1 MTTPNNDSNTLNR
14 IVDDLEA
21 NLIVEA
27 GAGTGKT
34 YALVSRLVALVKAG
48 IKMPDIVAITF
59 TEAAAA
65 ELSERIRSRLEQLL
79 DDNHPDNVDDLLAR
93 DLTCGAQELIGTAI
107 GELDQASIQTI
118 HSFAAQLLRDR
129 PLDANLPPG
138 WATMDEVESSQRFAD
153 RWDQWLERTL
163 GKDGATDP
171 ELIDSLR
178 YLIKAN
184 VGIKR
189 WQDVA
194 KTFGDNSDRLADDSS
209 VTDVDLRALTE
220 TAFRQLSELAGD
232 CSNQSDR
239 LFVQLQDAITTVEAV
254 LSVSDDPITAVQAL
268 DDGAPVDFKGNVGS
282 AQNWSTPAKDIRDE
296 FRAVG
301 STLTQAVKTA
311 LLIPLLHN
319 LRVEFALNYEAER
332 KADGVAT
339 FDDLLSWARDLLRD
353 SEAAREHFRQRY
365 SHILIDEFQDTDPL
379 QAEIAFYL
387 AADRRATVQDVPWH
401 TLPLTPGKLFIVGDD
416 KQSIYHFR
424 GADIGVNQLVKEGC
438 QLSTQVLLEN
448 RRSQKPVL
456 DWVNAVFGQQ
466 GLMTEAAG
474 VQAHYSHLH
483 FNEALQQED
492 LGSSVQLFG
501 EQMELG
507 ADAVRLRQAR
517 HVANLIVS
525 YTGDK
530 DASYRVYDK
539 KCKGIRKANLRD
551 ICILIRSRTGLGI
564 LTGELED
571 AGIPYR
577 LEGGSLLFDTQ
588 EVQDLLNCLRAV
600 DDPSDAVSA
609 VAALRSPAFA
619 CSDAALLQWRDA
631 GGPWNYQSPLLGDQ
645 PVGNQ
650 TQEQRRQQLIK
661 KQSDSPVRDSLLKI
675 LEYHRRRQT
684 SSVAL
689 LIAEFIRER
698 RLDELDMA
706 DSRPREIW
714 RRRRFLSEQ
723 ARKLE
728 YDNSITPDSQP
739 LTLHKFI
746 RWSELQQQERA
757 RIAEVIV
764 PDSDDDA
771 VRIMTIHAAKGLEF
785 PIVVLLG
792 LAQNPNDD
800 SQPVLFDSSTGSA
813 EVKLGGLQTS
823 GYSRLS
829 EIEKAHADA
838 ELVRLAY
845 VGATRARDHLLVSMY
860 RSTTRGNQQSRGVI
874 SKIEEVMPELTDLH
888 SNVATNADDQLKL
901 ELPSPTGTDPGDY
914 VPVSWKAHRDDLI
927 HHRSLPQSVTATWLA
942 QAASQGGK
950 YLDIEDKD
958 AEPDAE
964 QPWRSGRGGTAFG
977 SAFHAVL
984 HDVTGLAS
992 GQLPLAADSDVEDL
1006 LSSLDGEIGRLA
1018 EFHATVQGVSSSH
1031 IEVARLVRRALQH
1044 ETVAAAFKAPRL
1056 WSEIPVAAQIETGR
1070 GAVVI
1075 EGIIDLLY
1083 LDETDKLIIVD
1094 YKSDYVVDPADLG
1107 AKMSLYQWQGAAYA
1121 TAIERATGKTV
1132 KDVQFLFVRENR
1144 AESIPNLRELI
1155 DRLPEA
1161 IVAS

>member
-21 NLIVEA
+21 NLIVDA

-34 YALVSRLVALVKAG
+34 YALVSRVVALVKAG
-48 IKMPDIVAITF
+48 VRMPNIVAITF

-65 ELSERIRSRLEQLL
+65 ELSERIRARLEQLL
-79 DDNHPDNVDDLLAR
+79 DDKHPDNVDDLLAR
-93 DLTCGAQELIGTAI
+93 DLTCGARELIGTAI
-107 GELDQASIQTI
+107 AELDQASIQTI
-118 HSFAAQLLRDR
+118 HSFAAQLLRNR

-138 WATMDEVESSQRFAD
+138 WAAIDEVESSQRFAD

-163 GKDGATDP
+163 GIDGSADS

-184 VGIKR
+184 VGIKK
-189 WQDVA
+189 WKDVA
-194 KTFGDNSDRLADDSS
+194 MVFGENCDRLADDSS
-209 VTDVDLRALTE
+209 VADVELRALTE
-220 TAFRQLSELAGD
+220 TSLGQLRELAKD
-232 CSNQSDR
+232 CSNQTDT
-239 LFVQLQDAITTVEAV
+239 LFLQLQDAIETVEAV
-254 LSVSDDPITAVQAL
+254 FLVADDPITAVQAL
-268 DDGAPVDFKGNVGS
+268 GNGAPVDFRRSVGS
-282 AQNWSTPAKDIRDE
+282 AKNWSQPPKDIRDE

-301 STLTQAVKTA
+301 TALTQAVLTA
-311 LLIPLLHN
+311 PLIPLLHN

-387 AADRRATVQDVPWH
+387 AADRSATVEDVPWH

-466 GLMTEAAG
+466 GLMTEEAG
-474 VQAHYSHLH
+474 VQAHYSELH
-483 FNEALQQED
+483 FNEALQRED

-525 YTGDK
+525 YTGEK

-564 LTGELED
+564 LTGELEE

-600 DDPSDAVSA
+600 DDPSDSVSV

-650 TQEQRRQQLIK
+650 TQEQRRQQFIK
-661 KQSDSPVRDSLLKI
+661 KQPDSPVRDSLLKI
-675 LEYHRRRQT
+675 REYHRRRQT
-684 SSVAL
+684 SGVAVI
-689 LIAEFIRER
+689 IAEFIRER

-714 RRRRFLSEQ
+714 FRRRFLSEQ

-728 YDNSITPDSQP
+728 YDNSINSDGHP
-739 LTLHKFI
+739 LTLHKFLQ
-746 RWSELQQQERA
+746 WSELQQQERA

-800 SQPVLFDSSTGSA
+800 SEAVLFDSSAGTA
-813 EVKLGGLQTS
+813 EVKLGGLQTT
-823 GYSRLS
+823 GYSRLN
-829 EIEKAHADA
+829 ETEKAHADA

-845 VGATRARDHLLVSMY
+845 VAATRARDHLLVSMY
-860 RSTTRGNQQSRGVI
+860 RSTARGNQQNRGVVV
-874 SKIEEVMPELTDLH
+874 KIEEVMPELTDLH
-888 SNVATNADDQLKL
+888 SDVAVSAVYQLKL
-901 ELPSPTGTDPGDY
+901 ELPSPAGTEPGEY
-914 VPVSWKAHRDDLI
+914 EPVFWQGRRDDAI
-927 HHRSLPQSVTATWLA
+927 HQRSLPRAVTATWLA
-942 QAASQGGK
+942 KAAGQDAEG
-950 YLDIEDKD
+950 LDFADKD
-958 AEPDAE
+958 AEPDSE
-964 QPWRSGRGGTAFG
+964 QPWRSRRGGTEFG

-992 GQLPLAADSDVEDL
+992 GHMPLAADSDMEEF

-1018 EFHATVQGVSSSH
+1018 EFHASAQGVSSSRFD
-1031 IEVARLVRRALQH
+1031 IARLVRQALLH
-1044 ETVAAAFKAPRL
+1044 ETVEAAFKAPRL
-1056 WSEIPVAAQIETGR
+1056 WSEIPVAAQVETSR

-1083 LDETDKLIIVD
+1083 LDED
-1094 YKSDYVVDPADLG
+1094 
-1107 AKMSLYQWQGAAYA
+1107 
-1121 TAIERATGKTV
+1121 
-1132 KDVQFLFVRENR
+1132 
-1144 AESIPNLRELI
+1144 
-1155 DRLPEA
+1155 
-1161 IVAS
+1161 

>member
-93 DLTCGAQELIGTAI
+93 DLTCGARELIGTAI

-138 WATMDEVESSQRFAD
+138 WATMDEVESSQSFAD

-163 GKDGATDP
+163 GKDDATDP

-189 WQDVA
+189 WQDIA
-194 KTFGDNSDRLADDSS
+194 KMFGDNFDRLADDSS
-209 VTDVDLRALTE
+209 VADIDLSALTE
-220 TAFRQLSELAGD
+220 TALGQLSELAGD
-232 CSNQSDR
+232 CSNQADS
-239 LFVQLQDAITTVEAV
+239 LFVQLQEAIGTVAAV
-254 LSVSDDPITAVQAL
+254 LSVSDDPTTAVQAL
-268 DDGAPVDFKGNVGS
+268 GDSAPVDFKGNVGS
-282 AQNWSTPAKDIRDE
+282 AKNWFRPPKDVRDE

-301 STLTQAVKTA
+301 SALTQTVLTA
-311 LLIPLLHN
+311 PLIPLLHN
-319 LRVEFALNYEAER
+319 LRVEFALNYQADR

-365 SHILIDEFQDTDPL
+365 SHLLIDEFQDTDPL

-387 AADRRATVQDVPWH
+387 AADRSATVQDVPWH

-416 KQSIYHFR
+416 KQSIYQFR

-466 GLMTEAAG
+466 ELMTEEAG

-483 FNEALQQED
+483 FNEVLQQED

-507 ADAVRLRQAR
+507 AEAVRLRQAR

-539 KCKGIRKANLRD
+539 KCKGIRKANPRD

-600 DDPSDAVSA
+600 DDPSDAVSV

-661 KQSDSPVRDSLLKI
+661 KQPDSPVRDGLLKI

-728 YDNSITPDSQP
+728 YDNSITPDGHP

-792 LAQNPNDD
+792 LAQNPNND
-800 SQPVLFDSSTGSA
+800 SEAVLFDSSTGSA
-813 EVKLGGLQTS
+813 EVKLGGLQTP

-888 SNVATNADDQLKL
+888 SNVAINADDQLKL

-914 VPVSWKAHRDDLI
+914 APVSWKAHRDDLRR
-927 HHRSLPQSVTATWLA
+927 HRSLPQSVTATWLA
-942 QAASQGGK
+942 KAASQGGE

-958 AEPDAE
+958 TEPDAE

-1006 LSSLDGEIGRLA
+1006 VSSLDGEIGRLA
-1018 EFHATVQGVSSSH
+1018 EFHATLQGVSSSH
-1031 IEVARLVRRALQH
+1031 IEVARLVRRALRH
-1044 ETVAAAFKAPRL
+1044 EAVEAAFKAPRF
-1056 WSEIPVAAQIETGR
+1056 WSEVPVAAQVETTR

-1094 YKSDYVVDPADLG
+1094 YKSDYVVDLADLG

>member
-34 YALVSRLVALVKAG
+34 YALVSRVVALVKAG
-48 IKMPDIVAITF
+48 VKMPDIVAITF

-93 DLTCGAQELIGTAI
+93 DLTCGARELIGTAI

-138 WATMDEVESSQRFAD
+138 WATMDEVESSQSFAD

-189 WQDVA
+189 WQDIA
-194 KTFGDNSDRLADDSS
+194 KIFADNFDRLADEAS
-209 VTDVDLRALTE
+209 VADIDLSALTE
-220 TAFRQLSELAGD
+220 TALGQLSELAGD
-232 CSNQSDR
+232 CSNQADS
-239 LFVQLQDAITTVEAV
+239 LFVQLQEAIRTVAAV
-254 LSVSDDPITAVQAL
+254 LSVSDDPTTAVQAL
-268 DDGAPVDFKGNVGS
+268 GDSAPVDFKGNVGS
-282 AQNWSTPAKDIRDE
+282 AKNWFRPPKDIRDE

-301 STLTQAVKTA
+301 SALTQTVLTA
-311 LLIPLLHN
+311 PLIPLLHN
-319 LRVEFALNYEAER
+319 LRVEFALNYQADR

-339 FDDLLSWARDLLRD
+339 FNDLLSWARDLLRD

-365 SHILIDEFQDTDPL
+365 SHLLIDEFQDTDPL

-387 AADRRATVQDVPWH
+387 AADRSATVQDVPWH

-466 GLMTEAAG
+466 ELMTEEAG
-474 VQAHYSHLH
+474 VQAHYSDLH
-483 FNEALQQED
+483 FNEALQQD
-492 LGSSVQLFG
+492 SLGSSVQLFG

-507 ADAVRLRQAR
+507 ADAVRVRQAR

-525 YTGDK
+525 YTANGDGIHW
-530 DASYRVYDK
+530 VYDK
-539 KCKGIRKANLRD
+539 KCKGIRKTNLRD

-588 EVQDLLNCLRAV
+588 EVQDLLNCLRAI
-600 DDPSDAVSA
+600 DDPSDAVSV

-631 GGPWNYQSPLLGDQ
+631 GGPWNYQSPLLRDQ

-728 YDNSITPDSQP
+728 YDNSITPDGHP

-792 LAQNPNDD
+792 LAQNPNND
-800 SQPVLFDSSTGSA
+800 SEAVLFDSSTGSA
-813 EVKLGGLQTS
+813 EVKLGGLQTP

-888 SNVATNADDQLKL
+888 SNVAINADDQLKL
-901 ELPSPTGTDPGDY
+901 ELPSPVSTDPGDY
-914 VPVSWKAHRDDLI
+914 APVSWKAHRDDLRR
-927 HHRSLPQSVTATWLA
+927 HRSLPQSVTATRLA
-942 QAASQGGK
+942 KAASQGGED
-950 YLDIEDKD
+950 LDIEDKD
-958 AEPDAE
+958 TEPDAE

-1018 EFHATVQGVSSSH
+1018 EFHATLQGVSSSH
-1031 IEVARLVRRALQH
+1031 IEVARLVRRALRH
-1044 ETVAAAFKAPRL
+1044 EAVEAAFKAPRF
-1056 WSEIPVAAQIETGR
+1056 WSEVPVAAQVETTR

-1094 YKSDYVVDPADLG
+1094 YKSDYVVDLADLG
-1107 AKMSLYQWQGAAYA
+1107 TKMSLYQWQGAAYA

>member
-93 DLTCGAQELIGTAI
+93 DLTCGARELIGTAI

-194 KTFGDNSDRLADDSS
+194 KIFGDNSDRLADDSS
-209 VTDVDLRALTE
+209 VADIDLSALTE
-220 TAFRQLSELAGD
+220 TALGQLSELAGD
-232 CSNQSDR
+232 CSNQADS
-239 LFVQLQDAITTVEAV
+239 LFVQLQEAIRTVEAV
-254 LSVSDDPITAVQAL
+254 LSVSDDPMTAVQAL
-268 DDGAPVDFKGNVGS
+268 GDGSPVDFKGNVGS
-282 AQNWSTPAKDIRDE
+282 AKNWFRPPKDVRDE

-301 STLTQAVKTA
+301 SALTQAVKTA
-311 LLIPLLHN
+311 PLIPLLHN
-319 LRVEFALNYEAER
+319 LRVEFAPNYEAER

-339 FDDLLSWARDLLRD
+339 FDDLLFWARDLLRD

-387 AADRRATVQDVPWH
+387 AADRSAAVQDGPWH

-466 GLMTEAAG
+466 GLMTEEAG

-507 ADAVRLRQAR
+507 AEAVRLRQAR

-600 DDPSDAVSA
+600 DDPSDAVSV

-661 KQSDSPVRDSLLKI
+661 KQPDSPVRDSLLKI

-888 SNVATNADDQLKL
+888 SNVAINADDQLKL
-901 ELPSPTGTDPGDY
+901 ELPSPASADPGDY
-914 VPVSWKAHRDDLI
+914 APVSWEAHRDDLI

-942 QAASQGGK
+942 KAASQGGED
-950 YLDIEDKD
+950 LDIEDKD

-1018 EFHATVQGVSSSH
+1018 EFHATLQGVSSSH

-1044 ETVAAAFKAPRL
+1044 ETVEAAFKAPRF
-1056 WSEIPVAAQIETGR
+1056 WSEVPVAAQVETSR

-1083 LDETDKLIIVD
+1083 LDETDKLIILD
-1094 YKSDYVVDPADLG
+1094 YKSDYVADASDLG
-1107 AKMSLYQWQGAAYA
+1107 VKMALYRWQGAAYA
-1121 TAIERATGKTV
+1121 TAVERSTGKTV
-1132 KDVQFLFVRENR
+1132 KDVQFLFVRENQ